1 MPPAVFISDGRDHVV
16 SAFASKPKFTDP
28 QTIALYNWCL
38 RLLTALFNYV
48 TYFLGDSSDRNRIDS
63 RGDIQGLEEQPAVL
77 PPRPPTTQ
85 QPSLSSQSSPRARCK
100 RCSALGHDTENC
112 RTKDPIAVKKR
123 VSNNQKLRKPSLRG
137 LQFPRVPPQYSTF
150 YGPTDRFCDPLLFS
164 HSSRQ
169 SGQALAADAKELR
182 RRKML
187 SARDRR
193 RRGAITI
200 SPT

>member
-1 MPPAVFISDGRDHVV
+1 MPSTVFISDRRDD
-16 SAFASKPKFTDP
+16 ALASKPKFTDP
-28 QTIALYNWCL
+28 QTVALYNWCL

-63 RGDIQGLEEQPAVL
+63 RGHIQSLKEQPAVPL
-77 PPRPPTTQ
+77 PSPRLPTTQ
-85 QPSLSSQSSPRARCK
+85 QPSQSSPRARCK
-100 RCSALGHDTENC
+100 RCSALSHDTEDC

-137 LQFPRVPPQYSTF
+137 LQFPRVPPQYSMF
-150 YGPTDRFCDPLLFS
+150 YGSRGPTDRFGDPLLFS
-164 HSSRQ
+164 HPSRQ
-169 SGQALAADAKELR
+169 SGQALAADTKELR
-182 RRKML
+182 RKKMQ

-193 RRGAITI
+193 RGGAITI